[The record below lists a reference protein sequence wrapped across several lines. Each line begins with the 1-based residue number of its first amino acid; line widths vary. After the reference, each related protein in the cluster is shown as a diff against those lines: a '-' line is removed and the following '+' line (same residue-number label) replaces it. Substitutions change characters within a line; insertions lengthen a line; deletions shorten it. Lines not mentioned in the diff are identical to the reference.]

1 MRSAIRSWS
10 LFVPP
15 SVVERFYDAGLEAKV
30 GVTRCEAR
38 GLSGALKKQRFSS
51 KMV

>member
-30 GVTRCEAR
+30 GVTRCEAGGDLR
-38 GLSGALKKQRFSS
+38 VEITWDL
-51 KMV
+51 